1 MASCPGSITSPGEQ
15 SFSHPVLKL
24 SHSVISSLF
33 SPTNHCVVK
42 RILAE
47 VCRLVESVVNSDP
60 DRGWKPP
67 PLLEE
72 ELVLT
77 ISALIDDFCQF
88 CACAVYGVRRFS

>member
-15 SFSHPVLKL
+15 SSSHPVLKL

-47 VCRLVESVVNSDP
+47 VYRLVESVENSDS
-60 DRGWKPP
+60 DRGWK

-72 ELVLT
+72 ELLLT
-77 ISALIDDFCQF
+77 MSASIDDFCQF
-88 CACAVYGVRRFS
+88 CACAVYSVRRFS